1 MQCFSSMSALVWQKD
16 ASMVSTRFASGLS
29 CTVERLNM
37 GNHESEPGLWVL
49 EGPSDSPLEIPA
61 V

>member
-16 ASMVSTRFASGLS
+16 ASMVSTRFASRLS

-49 EGPSDSPLEIPA
+49 EGPSDSPL
-61 V
+61 